1 MAITRRS
8 SDEIS
13 GELANGMALELMAL
27 RGHLLAYFNGS
38 RLPDNERDIIMGRA
52 LECVENLEEVIKPDL
67 FTSRIFWDDLD
78 SPGGQAL

>member
-13 GELANGMALELMAL
+13 GELANGMALELMTL
-27 RGHLLAYFNGS
+27 RGHLLAYFNGA
-38 RLPDNERDIIMGRA
+38 RLPDSERDIIMGRA
-52 LECVENLEEVIKPDL
+52 LECVENLEEVIRPDL

-78 SPGGQAL
+78 SAGGQAE